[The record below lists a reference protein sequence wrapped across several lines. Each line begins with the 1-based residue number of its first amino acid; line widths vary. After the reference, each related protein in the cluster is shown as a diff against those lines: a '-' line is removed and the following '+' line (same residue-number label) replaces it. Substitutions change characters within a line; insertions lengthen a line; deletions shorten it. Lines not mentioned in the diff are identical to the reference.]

1 MIANSLEAHGGG
13 GFVMAVATYPVQVD
27 ATLDTGLSRW
37 LWLVKWLLAI
47 PHFIVLAFLWI
58 AFVVVSF
65 IAFFAILFTGRY
77 PRAMF
82 EFNVGVLRWSWRVA
96 YYTYGALG
104 TDRYPPFS
112 LRDVPDYPAHLEVS
126 YPEHL
131 SRGLVLVKWWLL
143 AIPHYIVAGIFLGG
157 GTWVAWN
164 YNETA
169 GRASGGL
176 IGILVLIA
184 AIVLAF
190 TGRYPEQIFDFVLG
204 MNRWV
209 LRVAAYAGLM
219 TDDYPPFRMD
229 MGGHE
234 PAGTITLAKPGPP
247 PVSPTAEPPTTGGRR
262 RGWTPGRV
270 VSLVIGSLLGLTSF
284 GLLAGG
290 GAATWLHNTQRDAA
304 GYLTSDTHRF
314 ATSSYAITSDRIDL
328 GTGWTPSDVLGTVR
342 IRATATDPT
351 SAVFIGVAPRA
362 TVDSYLAGVSHDV
375 VTDWTNGRTRYQQ
388 QAGGAPRTPPVTARI
403 WTASATGLGTQAL
416 KWKPTAGDWTIVVM
430 NPTGRAGVSVTGD
443 VGATVPDL
451 GWLAVGLFV
460 AGFLLLVASV
470 TLVAVPVVRASRS

>member
-1 MIANSLEAHGGG
+1 
-13 GFVMAVATYPVQVD
+13 MAATTYPVRVD
-27 ATLDTGLSRW
+27 ASLDTGLSRW

-47 PHFIVLAFLWI
+47 PHFIVLVFLWI
-58 AFVVVSF
+58 AFIAVSF
-65 IAFFAILFTGRY
+65 IAFFAILFTGHY
-77 PRAMF
+77 PRSLF
-82 EFNVGVLRWSWRVA
+82 EFNVGVLRWTWRVS

-112 LRDVPDYPAHLEVS
+112 LADVPDYPAHLEVS

-143 AIPHYIVAGIFLGG
+143 AIPQYIVAGIFLGG

-190 TGRYPEQIFDFVLG
+190 TGRYPEQIFVFVLG

-229 MGGHE
+229 MGGPE
-234 PAGTITLAKPGPP
+234 PAGTITLIKPDAASGSGAAPAPP
-247 PVSPTAEPPTTGGRR
+247 PTVRR
-262 RGWTPGRV
+262 RGWTAGRV
-270 VSLVIGSLLGLTSF
+270 VSLVIGSLLGLIAF
-284 GLLAGG
+284 GLLAAG
-290 GAATWLHNTQRDAA
+290 GAVTWLHNSQRDAA

-314 ATSSYAITSDRIDL
+314 ATSSYAVSSDAIDL
-328 GTGWTPSDVLGTVR
+328 GTGWTPSDLLGNVR
-342 IRATATDPT
+342 IRATATDPRAAVFVGVGPR
-351 SAVFIGVAPRA
+351 SAVDR
-362 TVDSYLAGVSHDV
+362 YLAGVSHDV
-375 VTDWTNGRTRYQQ
+375 VTDWTSGDTQYRQE
-388 QAGGAPRTPPVTARI
+388 AGGAPRTSPARAGI
-403 WTASATGLGTQAL
+403 WTASTAGRGTQAL
-416 KWKPTAGDWTIVVM
+416 TWKPTAGNWVIVVM
-430 NPTGRAGVSVTGD
+430 NPSGRAGVSVTAD
-443 VGATVPDL
+443 AGATVPDL
-451 GWLAVGLFV
+451 GWFAVGLFA
-460 AGFLLLVASV
+460 AGFVLLVVSV
-470 TLVAVPVVRASRS
+470 TLVAVPVVRASRA